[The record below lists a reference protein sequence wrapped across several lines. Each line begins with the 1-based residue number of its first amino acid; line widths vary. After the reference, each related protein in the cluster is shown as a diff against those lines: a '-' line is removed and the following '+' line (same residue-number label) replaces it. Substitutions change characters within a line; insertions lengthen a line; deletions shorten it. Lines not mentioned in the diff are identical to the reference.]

1 MARPDA
7 LPSDA
12 LPFSPV
18 LITGT
23 GLLGTSIGLAI
34 SEAGGEVWLSDQSP
48 SALALAVDY
57 GAGVAF
63 EDNFGDPEL
72 CVVAVPPDVTAQ
84 VVREC
89 LERFPNAL
97 VIDVA
102 SAKSEIVASV
112 GESDRFVGTH
122 PMAGRE
128 RGGAMAARVDLFTG
142 RPWVI
147 TPTPTTPAS
156 VVARVT
162 SLVRFLKA
170 TVYQMTPAEHDSAV
184 AAVSHLPQVVSSAMA
199 ARLMGV
205 PAGALELAGQGVRDV
220 TRVAASD
227 VGLWLQILGQN
238 ADGVV
243 PLLRD
248 LIDDLTRLQSALAD
262 VSGPG
267 ARKDIADVLARG
279 VEGVSQLPGKH
290 GSSARFASL
299 VVIID
304 DRPGQLAQLLLD
316 VGSLEVNLEDMT
328 LEHSPGAPV
337 GFVELSVL
345 PGVVHQLSL
354 DLAKRGWRIAGER
367 T

>member
-1 MARPDA
+1 MAPPDA
-7 LPSDA
+7 V
-12 LPFSPV
+12 PFSPV

-23 GLLGTSIGLAI
+23 GLLGTSIGLALR
-34 SEAGGEVWLSDQSP
+34 EAGGEVWVSDQSP

-57 GAGVAF
+57 GAGIAY
-63 EDNFGDPEL
+63 EKSLGAPQL

-84 VVREC
+84 VVRDC
-89 LERFPNAL
+89 VERFPHAL
-97 VIDVA
+97 IIDVA
-102 SAKSEIVASV
+102 SAKAEIVASV
-112 GESDRFVGTH
+112 GECDRFVGTH

-147 TPTPTTPAS
+147 TPTPTTPSGVIAD
-156 VVARVT
+156 VT
-162 SLVRFLKA
+162 ALVRFLKA
-170 TVYQMTPAEHDSAV
+170 TAHQMSPAEHDAAV

-205 PAGALELAGQGVRDV
+205 APGALDLAGQGVRDV
-220 TRVAASD
+220 TRVAGSD

-238 ADGVV
+238 ADAVV

-248 LIDDLTRLQSALAD
+248 LIADLTVVEGALGD

-267 ARKDIADVLARG
+267 AKKRIADLLARG

-290 GSSARFASL
+290 GVSARFASL
-299 VVIID
+299 VVVID
-304 DRPGQLAQLLLD
+304 DRPGQLARLLHD
-316 VGSLEVNLEDMT
+316 VGSLDVNLEDMS
-328 LEHSPGAPV
+328 LEHSPGALV
-337 GFVELSVL
+337 GFVELWVV
-345 PGVVHQLSL
+345 PGAVHQLSL
-354 DLAKRGWRIAGER
+354 DLTERGWRIAGER